1 MKTFAELNFPGR
13 LIAVEGLDGSGKST
27 QIYLLK
33 RWLEAEGIKVY
44 FSEWNSSELV
54 KSATSK
60 GKKREL
66 LTPTTFSLI
75 HATDFADRY
84 ERHLLPLLRA
94 GYIVL
99 CDRYVFT
106 AFARDVTR
114 GCPPEWVRGIYS
126 FAALPDLTFFF
137 KADLEVSLNRIL
149 EGRPKLKFFEAGM
162 DLRLST
168 DPYESFRIFQG
179 RILEQYMAMSKEFNF
194 VVMDANQNVEKQQ
207 ALRAQTGRR
216 TDRPGTKFKRRSP
229 LPLPP
234 PMQPDQQGQG
244 NRGGPG
250 RMKEAVN
257 PAAGEQITAVFTATA
272 FPRVNLEDLAG
283 KLIVVEGADG
293 SGRSTQIARLVD
305 WLETS
310 GHATVQVGLKRS
322 TLVSSELEKAQ
333 EGNILSRTTLSLF
346 YATDF
351 ADQLENIILPA
362 LKAGFIVLADRYI
375 YTLMAR
381 DMVRGMDEAWLKNLY
396 GIALEPDA
404 VFYLSVGAGGTGA
417 AQPFQKR
424 DAGLLGKRHGPR
436 PVARHVR
443 QLPEIPDGDAGRV
456 PPIAKNLRLHHRGR
470 QPLRGFHHQGIAQKN
485 PRAARGKIENIN
497 GSAAERLGVLIGGN
511 VAGAFVDAGGLRG
524 RKLFHQIFKLFLLFR
539 RQFGR
544 GCAAAHPA

>member
-99 CDRYVFT
+99 CDRYAFT

-126 FAALPDLTFFF
+126 FAAQPDLTFFF
-137 KADLEVSLNRIL
+137 KTDLEVSLNRIL

-179 RILEQYMAMSKEFNF
+179 RILEQYVAMSGEFKF
-194 VVMDANQNVEKQQ
+194 IVVDANQNVEKQQ
-207 ALRAQTGRR
+207 TLVRR
-216 TDRPGTKFKRRSP
+216 LLAEKIDLNKFKRRSP

-234 PMQPDQQGQG
+234 PIQMED
-244 NRGGPG
+244 
-250 RMKEAVN
+250 KSKDAE
-257 PAAGEQITAVFTATA
+257 
-272 FPRVNLEDLAG
+272 EDLA
-283 KLIVVEGADG
+283 
-293 SGRSTQIARLVD
+293 
-305 WLETS
+305 
-310 GHATVQVGLKRS
+310 AT
-322 TLVSSELEKAQ
+322 
-333 EGNILSRTTLSLF
+333 
-346 YATDF
+346 
-351 ADQLENIILPA
+351 
-362 LKAGFIVLADRYI
+362 
-375 YTLMAR
+375 
-381 DMVRGMDEAWLKNLY
+381 
-396 GIALEPDA
+396 
-404 VFYLSVGAGGTGA
+404 
-417 AQPFQKR
+417 
-424 DAGLLGKRHGPR
+424 
-436 PVARHVR
+436 
-443 QLPEIPDGDAGRV
+443 
-456 PPIAKNLRLHHRGR
+456 
-470 QPLRGFHHQGIAQKN
+470 
-485 PRAARGKIENIN
+485 
-497 GSAAERLGVLIGGN
+497 
-511 VAGAFVDAGGLRG
+511 
-524 RKLFHQIFKLFLLFR
+524 
-539 RQFGR
+539 
-544 GCAAAHPA
+544 

>member
-75 HATDFADRY
+75 HATYFADRY

-114 GCPPEWVRGIYS
+114 GCPAEWVRGLYS
-126 FAALPDLTFFF
+126 FAAQPDLTMFF

-168 DPYESFRIFQG
+168 DPYESFKIFQG
-179 RILEQYMAMSKEFNF
+179 QILEQYMAMSQEFDF

-207 ALRAQTGRR
+207 VLVRKLVSEKL
-216 TDRPGTKFKRRSP
+216 DLKKFKRRSP

-234 PMQPDQQGQG
+234 SF
-244 NRGGPG
+244 RH
-250 RMKEAVN
+250 
-257 PAAGEQITAVFTATA
+257 
-272 FPRVNLEDLAG
+272 EDKSKQA
-283 KLIVVEGADG
+283 E
-293 SGRSTQIARLVD
+293 
-305 WLETS
+305 E
-310 GHATVQVGLKRS
+310 
-322 TLVSSELEKAQ
+322 
-333 EGNILSRTTLSLF
+333 
-346 YATDF
+346 
-351 ADQLENIILPA
+351 
-362 LKAGFIVLADRYI
+362 
-375 YTLMAR
+375 
-381 DMVRGMDEAWLKNLY
+381 DM
-396 GIALEPDA
+396 
-404 VFYLSVGAGGTGA
+404 
-417 AQPFQKR
+417 
-424 DAGLLGKRHGPR
+424 
-436 PVARHVR
+436 
-443 QLPEIPDGDAGRV
+443 
-456 PPIAKNLRLHHRGR
+456 
-470 QPLRGFHHQGIAQKN
+470 
-485 PRAARGKIENIN
+485 
-497 GSAAERLGVLIGGN
+497 
-511 VAGAFVDAGGLRG
+511 
-524 RKLFHQIFKLFLLFR
+524 
-539 RQFGR
+539 
-544 GCAAAHPA
+544 AAA